1 MEENNEL
8 KVNKKNAGI
17 TLIIIGIILIAIGS
31 TILLI
36 PKFKDKVLGNGLN
49 SSQQEIY
56 DKYIDYLDEYKNN
69 EITDNEGFKQKVVYV
84 NMRIIQLEEVKE
96 PVMMVDALNEK
107 YGVITDMYY
116 IDKDGNVQKEKFIRD
131 TIYGALYDFETKT
144 YDYYLLMY
152 TKDGLESYDHIINL
166 SDYINKV
173 DNVREYDLIEYD
185 PRFIG
190 FELNEKV
197 TIDGNPKKALKEAIK
212 TSKTLKEFYKDEKE
226 IIDDA
231 HQEYKAMHEDDDVKE
246 EVKEPIKTTTDTS
259 KSTSKCNSGFV
270 YVSDDNRCYNSH
282 NEKPMDTSCKNGF
295 VNSPGGC
302 AQKVDASLCDSGND
316 QYMNYNG
323 NCIDKYTDSS
333 TPMDCPSG
341 YEILFGSYG
350 GQEFNGGCYK
360 YEKPNY

>member
-1 MEENNEL
+1 MENEKV
-8 KVNKKNAGI
+8 KVNKKRFVI
-17 TLIIIGIILIAIGS
+17 SLIIIGVILLAIAA

-36 PKFKDKVLGNGLN
+36 PKFKDKVLGGGL
-49 SSQQEIY
+49 SSENKKIY
-56 DKYIDYLDEYKNN
+56 NRYIDYLDEYKNN
-69 EITDNEGFKQKVVYV
+69 EISDNEGYKQKVVYV
-84 NMRIIQLEEVKE
+84 NLRMIKLEGVKE

-107 YGVITDMYY
+107 YGIITDMYY
-116 IDKDGNVQKEKFIRD
+116 TDKDGNVQKEKFIRD
-131 TIYGALYDFETKT
+131 TVYGALYDFETKT
-144 YDYYLLMY
+144 YDYYLLQY

-173 DNVREYDLIEYD
+173 DNVREYDVLEYD

-190 FELNEKV
+190 FELNEKE
-197 TIDGNPKKALKEAIK
+197 TIDGNPKKALTNAIK
-212 TSKTLKEFYKDEKE
+212 NMKTLKEFYKDEKE

-231 HQEYKAMHEDDDVKE
+231 HQEYKAYHEDDDE
-246 EVKEPIKTTTDTS
+246 EINESNKTTQESS
-259 KSTSKCNSGFV
+259 KQTSKCNSGLV

-282 NEKPMDTSCKNGF
+282 NEKPMDTNCKNGF
-295 VNSPGGC
+295 VDSPGGC
-302 AQKVDASLCDSGND
+302 AQKVDASLCDSGSD
-316 QYMNYNG
+316 QYEIYNG

-333 TPMDCPSG
+333 KPMNCPSG